1 VTTGS
6 LRVEVHDTGDER
18 RARVDGA
25 LDVFSSPLLAVRA
38 LAGLPETAKSLIID
52 LRKVSFVDSAG
63 VSALVKLHREAHA
76 RAVDVR
82 AQFGDAHSKINATMI
97 DVIRRVMPVDD

>member
-1 VTTGS
+1 M
-6 LRVEVHDTGDER
+6 HDTEDER

-52 LRKVSFVDSAG
+52 PA
-63 VSALVKLHREAHA
+63 
-76 RAVDVR
+76 
-82 AQFGDAHSKINATMI
+82 
-97 DVIRRVMPVDD
+97 VMPPRHPSPRLDGLLPTIILARTSWGWPAAPEA

>member
-6 LRVEVHDTGDER
+6 LRVDVQDSDEER

-38 LAGLPETAKSLIID
+38 LAGLPETAKSLILD
-52 LRKVSFVDSAG
+52 LRRVSFVDSAG
-63 VSALVKLHREAHA
+63 VSALVKLHREARA

-82 AQFGDAHSKINATMI
+82 AQLGDAKSKINATMV
-97 DVIRRVMPVDD
+97 DVIRRVVPVDD